1 MRKLAALFVAGAA
14 LWLAPGALAAGWC
27 GTGEPISDSPDITTG
42 RLIHPIVAVP
52 SDGAD
57 NFAADANKLAD
68 DVASMTAWWTGQDPT
83 RAPRFDQAGFPGGT
97 CLDISFVRLPDPA
110 SSFRG
115 GSASFNRLVSSLQ
128 NAGFSN
134 VFKKYYVYYD
144 GPSVEANVCGTGG
157 EDSRTVSAGR
167 VIN

>member
-1 MRKLAALFVAGAA
+1 VRRLVALAVLGAA

-27 GTGEPISDSPDITTG
+27 GTGEPTRDTPDITTG
-42 RLIHPIVAVP
+42 RQIHPIVAVP

-57 NFAADANKLAD
+57 NFTADANRLAD

-110 SSFRG
+110 SAYRG
-115 GSASFNRLVSSLQ
+115 STASFNRLTASLQ
-128 NAGFSN
+128 NAGFSS
-134 VFKKYYVYYD
+134 VYKKY
-144 GPSVEANVCGTGG
+144 
-157 EDSRTVSAGR
+157 
-167 VIN
+167 